1 MDLDYVRF
9 LLALI
14 FVIGLIGLLALLARR
29 LGFGAVR
36 LSPAFRNKGR
46 DEQRRL
52 AVVEVTNVDTRRR
65 LVLLRRDNTEHLV
78 LLGVNRDL
86 LIESGITAPDD
97 PDPAAFEH
105 ALETAGD
112 SRE

>member
-36 LSPAFRNKGR
+36 LSPAFRSKGR
-46 DEQRRL
+46 DDRRRL
-52 AVVEVTNVDTRRR
+52 AVVEVANVDARRR
-65 LVLLRRDNTEHLV
+65 LVLVRRDNTEHLV

-86 LIESGITAPDD
+86 LIESGIEAPD
-97 PDPAAFEH
+97 AADETSFDA
-105 ALETAGD
+105 ALDAAGNR
-112 SRE
+112 SE

>member
-1 MDLDYVRF
+1 VDLDYVRF

-29 LGFGAVR
+29 LGFGTVR
-36 LSPAFRNKGR
+36 LSPAFRNKSR
-46 DEQRRL
+46 DEQQRL
-52 AVVEVTNVDTRRR
+52 AVVEVTNVDARRR

-86 LIESGITAPDD
+86 LIESGITAPEAS
-97 PDPAAFEH
+97 DPATFER
-105 ALETAGD
+105 ALEAAED